1 MEYVDELIEK
11 TKASGKNTS
20 WKYWYDLK
28 KEVIEWEKSKPTKE
42 EIEYFNKNAH
52 WEKVLMITDGKNPE
66 E

>member
-28 KEVIEWEKSKPTKE
+28 EEVLEWEKSKPTKE
-42 EIEYFNKNAH
+42 EIEYFNKNTQ
-52 WEKVLMITDGKNPE
+52 WEKVLMITDGENSEK
-66 E
+66 

>member
-1 MEYVDELIEK
+1 MEYVDKLIEK

-28 KEVIEWEKSKPTKE
+28 EEVIEWEKSKPNKK
-42 EIEYFNKNAH
+42 EIEYFNKNAQ